1 MKSSRLIELQEKL
14 AKPPGILGRSE
25 YFLSA
30 ILVPL
35 VEVDGEEHLLF
46 EVRADNIRQGG
57 EVCFPG
63 GQHDHRKDGSFLQ
76 TALRETHEELG
87 IGNGSIQI
95 IGQLDTL
102 VSPRGII
109 VECFLGALEKSIL
122 NELHLDTTEVAE
134 VFTVPVRWFV
144 DNPPE
149 VYHTRVETQSSYIDE
164 QGKKKI
170 LLPVEDLGLPARY
183 KKNRS
188 EWVRRVV
195 VYRRCSRIIWG
206 LTASIVENVIEQLFC
221 AESKADVAE

>member
-1 MKSSRLIELQEKL
+1 MRSSRLIELQEKL
-14 AKPPGILGRSE
+14 AKSPGILGRSE

-63 GQHDHRKDGSFLQ
+63 GQHDRRKEDSFLQ

-87 IGNGSIQI
+87 VNSSSIYI

-188 EWVRRVV
+188 EWIRRVI
-195 VYRRCSRIIWG
+195 VYRRGSRIIWG
-206 LTASIVENVIEQLFC
+206 LTASIVENIIDQLFC
-221 AESKADVAE
+221 SDSKTGVTE